1 MTDPASEPQTK
12 NWLGRVVA
20 LLRRWRIIVMN
31 PLMELVS
38 GFACFLR
45 LFSRILREW
54 IGILSPCRFSV
65 LLVVLTALFVF
76 ASGQGREFVV
86 GLAEGGSPLTW
97 YFVMATL
104 AGLQTWLWARAA
116 LDAVVST
123 DRTQHFV
130 IERGG
135 EEELTPTE
143 RWMVDNTPRL
153 LGTAVPAI
161 GGLAL
166 AMYGVEW
173 DLFWRG
179 KFNWPILLPFASFII
194 AALLYIFFWYVSP
207 FTRPVSWLTRW
218 WQSWFELP
226 TDRTTTIKEYWQ
238 LPIGIRW
245 SFWISLVVFVIVVAE
260 ASVWPWHIG
269 GTSGALPILLLA
281 MALFVPLGT
290 RFILA
295 SVRNGFP
302 MVTLLLLWAIAISFV
317 PFADNHAVR
326 SIDPPADD
334 AIKPQ
339 DRPTIKEAATDW
351 ANRVAKGHGSSH
363 AKIPLII
370 VATAGGG
377 SRAAYWTATVL
388 GNIQDEEPGFADHV
402 FAISGVSGGSLGA
415 ATFVSFLDKATAT
428 ERYGQDFL
436 APDFMKPLAGSFFF
450 PDLAQRF
457 LPLGFP
463 DRAEAIE
470 KAWEHHWH
478 CIVYK
483 SRLCNKLDKEFWLS
497 AKDGFAQP
505 FLSLWRNHRESPAL
519 FLNGMHEESGRRII
533 TSNIKIDP
541 ATFLDAF
548 DFYDLVEGDIRISTA
563 INNSARFTYVQPA
576 GTLIRGGH
584 NNGHIIDGGY
594 FENFGAITAGQI
606 MRHVVHYLRGNEGQT
621 ENPELVG
628 KELVPI
634 VIQISSDPDID
645 DEASLPLCAVSV
657 PSRCDGDLPGLEPEL
672 GTTGANE
679 LSAPVAGL
687 ASSRSARGLLAAK
700 ELCHQTAGLNGID
713 NRKCEENAGNEP
725 RFFHFRLCKR
735 AGYRDP
741 PLAWA
746 LSKHSQDNLKSHFEG
761 CGNMEQRRALID
773 TLRALRPDLFPSP
786 AS

>member
-12 NWLGRVVA
+12 NWL
-20 LLRRWRIIVMN
+20 RRLN
-31 PLMELVS
+31 PFMSLIE
-38 GFACFLR
+38 GFARFLK
-45 LFSRILREW
+45 LFSRILKEW
-54 IGILSPCRFSV
+54 IGILSPCRFSA

-86 GLAEGGSPLTW
+86 GLAEGGSPRTW
-97 YFVMATL
+97 YLVTAAL

-116 LDAVVST
+116 LDVVV
-123 DRTQHFV
+123 DGKRERHFV
-130 IERGG
+130 IERGYW
-135 EEELTPTE
+135 EQLTGTQ

-161 GGLAL
+161 GGLAV
-166 AMYGVEW
+166 AIYGVESIF
-173 DLFWRG
+173 LAV
-179 KFNWPILLPFASFII
+179 ASFVI
-194 AALLYIFFWYVSP
+194 AVLLYIFFWYVSS
-207 FTRPVSWLTRW
+207 FSRPDSWLTRW
-218 WQSWFELP
+218 WQSRFALP
-226 TDRTTTIKEYWQ
+226 TDPKITVKKYGQ
-238 LPIGIRW
+238 LPIGMHW
-245 SFWISLVVFVIVVAE
+245 SFRISLVVFVIAVVE

-281 MALFVPLGT
+281 MALIVPLGT
-290 RFILA
+290 RCILA

-302 MVTLLLLWAIAISFV
+302 MVTLLLLWAIAISFL

-326 SIDPPADD
+326 RIDPPADD

-339 DRPTIKEAATDW
+339 DRPTINKAAADW
-351 ANRVAKGHGSSH
+351 VERAAIGIGGDAS
-363 AKIPLII
+363 IPLII

-388 GNIQDEEPGFADHV
+388 GNIQDQEPRFADHI

-415 ATFVSFLDKATAT
+415 ATFVSLLDKAPALA
-428 ERYGQDFL
+428 RYGQDFL
-436 APDFMKPLAGSFFF
+436 APDFMKSLAGSFFF
-450 PDLAQRF
+450 PDLVQRF
-457 LPLGFP
+457 APLGFP
-463 DRAEAIE
+463 DRAKAIE

-478 CIVYK
+478 CIVHK
-483 SRLCNKLDKEFWLS
+483 NRLCNNLDKEFWFS
-497 AKDGFAQP
+497 AKDGFAEP
-505 FLSLWRNHRESPAL
+505 FLSLWRNHRKPPPAL
-519 FLNGMHEESGRRII
+519 FLNGTHEESGKRII
-533 TSNIKIDP
+533 TSNIKIDT

-606 MRHVVHYLRGNEGQT
+606 MRQVVPYLRGNEAHT
-621 ENPELVG
+621 DVRERVCT
-628 KELVPI
+628 KLVPI
-634 VIQISSDPDID
+634 VIQISSDPDIEG
-645 DEASLPLCAVSV
+645 EASLPLCAVSV
-657 PSRCDGDLPGLEPEL
+657 PSRCHGDLPGLEPEL

-687 ASSRSARGLLAAK
+687 ASTRSARGLLAAK
-700 ELCHQTAGLNGID
+700 ELCHQTSGLNGID
-713 NRKCEENAGNEP
+713 NRKCEENAGNKP